1 MTCKL
6 GFGHC
11 QSQHEPKEEQLSSFS
26 DHAAV
31 VSRRG
36 VTARFAPQGINHPV
50 AGAMDCVP
58 VKHSYPRPRE
68 ERFA

>member
-11 QSQHEPKEEQLSSFS
+11 HSQLEPKEEQLSSFS
-26 DHAAV
+26 DHAAI

-36 VTARFAPQGINHPV
+36 VTARFAPRGVNRAV
-50 AGAMDCVP
+50 GAMDCVP
-58 VKHSYPRPRE
+58 VNHPYSRPRE
-68 ERFA
+68 GRFA